1 MTFNNAVPGNNWETP
16 YSDYTPFILNITNI
30 SNARQA
36 VVTTVEDSPY
46 SAGEIISFR
55 VSAPYGM
62 TEINNL
68 SGRVLSVNANSF
80 TVGIDTLG
88 FHHFVYPPV
97 GTVVIPAVTVPVGS
111 GIVPNSAI
119 AMTNLQDCFD
129 NFPFN

>member
-1 MTFNNAVPGNNWETP
+1 MSFNNVVPGNNWETP
-16 YSDYTPFILNITNI
+16 YSDYTPFILNITDI
-30 SNARQA
+30 SNAQRA

-68 SGRVLSVNANSF
+68 SGRVLSVSDNIF
-80 TVGIDTLG
+80 TVEIDTLG
-88 FHHFVYPPV
+88 FNQFVYPPV

-111 GIVPNSAI
+111 GRVPNSAVP
-119 AMTNLQDCFD
+119 MTNLQDCFD
-129 NFPFN
+129 NAP